1 MKFALITAVLL
12 SSIGLVNVANA
23 ANKEKGQALVEKA
36 NCASCHGAGLNAPIL
51 PAYPKLAGQY
61 SDYLYYALKA
71 YKVGNGNAQFG
82 RNNAVMGSQVQN
94 FSDADLQD
102 MAAYISSLPGNFV
115 VKKKSLV
122 VQSTYN
128 KGLD

>member
-12 SSIGLVNVANA
+12 SSIGLASVANA

-61 SDYLYYALKA
+61 ADYLYYALKA

-94 FSDADLQD
+94 FSDADLKD
-102 MAAYISSLPGNFV
+102 MAAYISSLPSNLV
-115 VKKKSLV
+115 VKK
-122 VQSTYN
+122 
-128 KGLD
+128 

>member
-23 ANKEKGQALVEKA
+23 ANVEKGQALVEKA

-61 SDYLYYALKA
+61 SEYVYYALKA
-71 YKVGNGNAQFG
+71 YKVGNGNPQFG
-82 RNNAVMGSQVQN
+82 RNNAIMGSQVLN
-94 FSDADLQD
+94 FTDADLQD
-102 MAAYISSLPGNFV
+102 ISAYVASLPGNFV
-115 VKKKSLV
+115 IKK
-122 VQSTYN
+122 
-128 KGLD
+128 

>member
-23 ANKEKGQALVEKA
+23 ASVDKGQALVEKA

-61 SDYLYYALKA
+61 ADYVYYALKA
-71 YKVGNGNAQFG
+71 YKVGNSNPQFG

-94 FSDADLQD
+94 FTDADLHD
-102 MAAYISSLPGNFV
+102 IAAYVASLPGNFV
-115 VKKKSLV
+115 VKK
-122 VQSTYN
+122 
-128 KGLD
+128 

>member
-1 MKFALITAVLL
+1 MKFALIAVLL

-23 ANKEKGQALVEKA
+23 ANLEKGKALVEKG

-51 PAYPKLAGQY
+51 PVYPKLAGQY
-61 SDYLYYALKA
+61 SDYIYYALKA
-71 YKVGNGNAQFG
+71 YKVGNGNPQFG

-102 MAAYISSLPGNFV
+102 MAAYIASLPGNLV
-115 VKKKSLV
+115 VKK
-122 VQSTYN
+122 
-128 KGLD
+128 

>member
-1 MKFALITAVLL
+1 MKFALITVALL
-12 SSIGLVNVANA
+12 SSIGLANVANA

-36 NCASCHGAGLNAPIL
+36 NCASCHGAGLNAPIM
-51 PAYPKLAGQY
+51 PVYPKLAGQY

-82 RNNAVMGSQVQN
+82 RNNAIMSSQVQN

-115 VKKKSLV
+115 VKK
-122 VQSTYN
+122 
-128 KGLD
+128 